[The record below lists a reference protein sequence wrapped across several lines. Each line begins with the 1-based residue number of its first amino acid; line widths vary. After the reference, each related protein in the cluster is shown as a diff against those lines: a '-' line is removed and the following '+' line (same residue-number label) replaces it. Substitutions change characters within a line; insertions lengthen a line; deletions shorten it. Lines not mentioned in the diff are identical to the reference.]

1 MALSFPSNTTDYL
14 GKLKF
19 INVDG
24 GDNIDLYLPASLQ
37 IGDKVEYENVGLTA
51 LFAAAA
57 DVGSGEKSFDQL
69 AGPSWDTFS
78 KLAINKAV
86 SAFSEVATGA
96 AVRSAT
102 RTAPNPNTRAIFK
115 QVNLRSFQF
124 TFKMIPNNIGEA
136 RDIGAIIKEFRKNM
150 YPERID
156 GGIAYKFPNRYRLE
170 AHYNDMVL
178 SDYNLTTEP
187 CYLES
192 VMSNYNPSS
201 QAFMVPGG
209 SKQGFFSEIDL
220 SLTFIEGR
228 TLDRTSVFAGL

>member
-19 INVDG
+19 INVDE

-69 AGPSWDTFS
+69 TGPSWDTFS
-78 KLAINKAV
+78 KLAIQKAV
-86 SAFSEVATGA
+86 STFSEKAGA
-96 AVRSAT
+96 AAREAT

-136 RDIGAIIKEFRKNM
+136 RDIGNIIKEFRKNM

-156 GGIAYKFPNRYRLE
+156 DGIAYQFPHRYRIE

-178 SDYNLTTEP
+178 ADYNLTTEP

-228 TLDRTSVFAGL
+228 TLDRTSVFAGF

>member
-24 GDNIDLYLPASLQ
+24 GDHIDLYLPASLQ

-51 LFAAAA
+51 LFAAGA
-57 DVGSGEKSFDQL
+57 DVASGEKSFDQL
-69 AGPSWDTFS
+69 TGPSWDTFS
-78 KLAINKAV
+78 KLAVNKAV
-86 SAFSEVATGA
+86 SAFSDAAGA
-96 AVRSAT
+96 AARSAT

-187 CYLES
+187 CFLES